1 MALLKIAEMT
11 PAPLL
16 RIPGKV
22 ASPPSR
28 KK

>member
-11 PAPLL
+11 PKPLL

-22 ASPPSR
+22 ASPPG
-28 KK
+28 KKK